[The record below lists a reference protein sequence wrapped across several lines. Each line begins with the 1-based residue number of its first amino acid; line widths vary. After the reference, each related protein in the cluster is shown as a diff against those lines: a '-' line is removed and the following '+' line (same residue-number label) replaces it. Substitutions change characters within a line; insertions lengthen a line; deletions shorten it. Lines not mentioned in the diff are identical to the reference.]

1 VSECERGSSDGLAGV
16 LLFDSTPANQ
26 PVTILRSTEPKG
38 TFRVTYETITAE
50 SAECGDYAECGW
62 LSWLGTPEDD
72 YTGSVWDLRDLTNKL
87 AGCHAEG
94 TGESVPRWIS
104 LDPGSDFWLSPFWR
118 DLAGEDALGVS
129 ASVHRPDWITDA
141 SWLRVCRVLGWRG

>member
-1 VSECERGSSDGLAGV
+1 V
-16 LLFDSTPANQ
+16 LLLLDSTPAHQ

-72 YTGSVWDLRDLTNKL
+72 YAQSVWDLRDLTDKL
-87 AGCHAEG
+87 AGCYAEG
-94 TGESVPRWIS
+94 TGETVPG
-104 LDPGSDFWLSPFWR
+104 GSAWTPAQTSGSARF
-118 DLAGEDALGVS
+118 GVTL
-129 ASVHRPDWITDA
+129 P
-141 SWLRVCRVLGWRG
+141 VLMP